1 MPMSEENKYKIT
13 KNYSDIVNELKHD
26 TIADAL
32 ISETV
37 ITTDDLERINAKV
50 TQSDKNR
57 ELISILQKGPANG
70 YPIFIRELKNDSAYE
85 SLANKIEN
93 TVFTRSVR
101 LTLGN
106 YERLKI

>member
-1 MPMSEENKYKIT
+1 MSEENKYKIT

-93 TVFTRSVR
+93 TVFTRSVP

>member
-1 MPMSEENKYKIT
+1 MSEENKSKIT
-13 KNYSDIVNELKHD
+13 QNYSDIVNELKHD

-32 ISETV
+32 ISESV
-37 ITTDDLERINAKV
+37 ITTDDSERINAKV

-93 TVFTRSVR
+93 TVFTRSVP

>member
-1 MPMSEENKYKIT
+1 MSEENKYKIT